1 MATMRAWRVD
11 ELGHPSESLHL
22 RDNVDVPEP
31 GEGQVRIT
39 VEAGNINFADILL
52 CQGIYQERP
61 GVPLTPGLETAV
73 ASMLSA
79 RELASK
85 SAPVSLAWLPF
96 LTGVMQNKH
105 L

>member
-1 MATMRAWRVD
+1 M
-11 ELGHPSESLHL
+11 

-61 GVPLTPGLETAV
+61 GVPLTPGLETCGRINAV
-73 ASMLSA
+73 GP
-79 RELASK
+79 ELASK